1 MDVLRKCLTCEKP
14 SCTNCQDRYGGA
26 SPGRPSKYTPD
37 KMAQYLRSSYSAAR
51 ISQIEGVSVRTVRR
65 WGKRYY
71 LERKGID
78 QHAG

>member
-1 MDVLRKCLTCEKP
+1 MDILRKCLTCEK
-14 SCTNCQDRYGGA
+14 SNCDNCRGRYGGGK
-26 SPGRPSKYTPD
+26 SGRPSKYAPD
-37 KMAQYLRSSYSAAR
+37 KMERYMKSSYTAES
-51 ISQIEGVSVRTVRR
+51 ISKIEGVSVRTVRR